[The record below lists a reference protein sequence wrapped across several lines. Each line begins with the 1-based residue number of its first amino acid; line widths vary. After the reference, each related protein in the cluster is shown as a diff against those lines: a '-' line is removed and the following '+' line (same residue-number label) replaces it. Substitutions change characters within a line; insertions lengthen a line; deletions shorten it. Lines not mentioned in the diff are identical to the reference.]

1 MKKHNI
7 VSSIVQ
13 LSTEDMTNLPKE
25 VLAAISRNPTLKW
38 IKFILTDDAPNFNDQ
53 RIPKEEFANLV
64 KTGVHM
70 PIKMAQG
77 FIREGH
83 EFSVP
88 IGSITNLVERDNFVE
103 GIAGL
108 WQKEFPDE
116 IDLLQDRASS
126 DSKPQLSWEILYK
139 DSNFDDNG
147 VETFEGVMLGAATFV
162 ESPAYEGRTPVVVMA
177 SKKEAQAQDKDYKI
191 VTEDIKNME
200 ENVKVLQNE
209 LDRARSENESLSGDL
224 ATLQESFDVLE
235 TEKGE
240 LVTSNEELAAFKSE
254 IENARE
260 KEARLVALTELFSK
274 SEVRLPDEYLKD
286 EAKREKLL
294 AMDLNDIE
302 FLLQD
307 LTQFASEKED
317 EDDKTKEGKAGRKH
331 LGSKE
336 GAPNVDGEKSKDWT
350 PEEIAKA
357 MREENEKS

>member
-1 MKKHNI
+1 MKSHKFI
-7 VSSIVQ
+7 SPIVQ
-13 LSTEDMTNLPKE
+13 LSTEDIKNLPKE
-25 VLAAISRNPTLKW
+25 VVAAISRNPTLKW
-38 IKFILTDDAPNFNDQ
+38 IKFILTDDAPNVNAQ

-116 IDLLQDRASS
+116 IDLLQDRVSS
-126 DSKPQLSWEILYK
+126 DEKPQLSWEILYK

-147 VETFEGVMLGAATFV
+147 VESFEGVMLGAATFV

-177 SKKEAQAQDKDYKI
+177 SKKEAQAQDKDYRI
-191 VTEDIKNME
+191 VTEDINNME
-200 ENVKVLQNE
+200 EKLKALQDE
-209 LDRARSENESLSGDL
+209 LDKARSENVSLSGDIT
-224 ATLQESFDVLE
+224 TLQESYDALE
-235 TEKGE
+235 TEKTE
-240 LVTSNEELAAFKSE
+240 LATSNEELSAFKSE
-254 IENARE
+254 IEDARE
-260 KEARLVALTELFSK
+260 QEAKVVALTELFSK
-274 SEVRLPDEYLKD
+274 SEVRLPAEYLED
-286 EAKREKLL
+286 EEKREKLL

-307 LTQFASEKED
+307 LSQFASDEED
-317 EDDKTKEGKAGRKH
+317 ENGKAKEGKAGRKH

-336 GAPNVDGEKSKDWT
+336 ETPNVDGDKLKDWT
-350 PEEIAKA
+350 PKEIAKA
-357 MREENEKS
+357 MREDKEKS